1 LSSKQ
6 LKPKEL
12 NQGNLEKELQKKQHS
27 NTMISINEKKIIEN
41 IKKSNL
47 EGQKSAIKKL
57 IIVSIICSLFMAAEV
72 VGGII
77 SGSLAIL
84 SDAAHM
90 LSDFSGFAI
99 SMLSIVVS
107 RNKPTF
113 KLSYGYHRAEILGA
127 LCSILLI
134 WGLTIWLVY
143 EAYMKIYLNEK
154 VKDPLIMLI
163 VAIVGLISNL
173 VMGHVLH
180 SAGGHHHGHSHG
192 HSHDHKEHNHDDHHH
207 GHNHKHIHD
216 KHKKEETK
224 NEHKKKAQPILVNN
238 VINNV
243 SIVNESTLT
252 EQLINNTTSNQING
266 DTSNITEKE
275 HKCQNDHHKHENK
288 NIDLEHNH
296 KDKYHN
302 DHHHKHETGH
312 DHIHE
317 NNHHDLLKEKKN
329 KSTKEHKHEHSEQGH
344 CHDHE
349 DDHHHNHGH
358 DHHHDNLNIRAAFI
372 HVIGD
377 LIQSIGVVIA
387 AIVIMIWPEYDI
399 IDPICTFVFSI
410 IVVCTTIPILCD
422 CIRVFME
429 GTPAG
434 VNPDKILE
442 DLHKVIKHFIYY
454 YFRFQVLKKSTTFM
468 YGC

>member
-1 LSSKQ
+1 
-6 LKPKEL
+6 
-12 NQGNLEKELQKKQHS
+12 
-27 NTMISINEKKIIEN
+27 MISLNERKIIEN

-57 IIVSIICSLFMAAEV
+57 IIVSIICCLFMAAEV
-72 VGGII
+72 VGGIF

-99 SMLSIVVS
+99 SMLSIVIS
-107 RNKPTF
+107 RNKPTY

-134 WGLTIWLVY
+134 WGLTIWLIY
-143 EAYMKIYLNEK
+143 EASMKIYLNEK
-154 VKDPLIMLI
+154 VTDPLIMLI
-163 VAIVGLISNL
+163 VAIFGLISNL

-192 HSHDHKEHNHDDHHH
+192 HSHENHKEHKNDDHHD
-207 GHNHKHIHD
+207 GHNHEHTHD
-216 KHKKEETK
+216 KHKHVETK
-224 NEHKKKAQPILVNN
+224 KNDKHKKKAQPVLVNN

-243 SIVNESTLT
+243 SLANESALT
-252 EQLINNTTSNQING
+252 EQLIDNNNITSDKINDYTSNF
-266 DTSNITEKE
+266 TEKE
-275 HKCQNDHHKHENK
+275 NRCQNDHHIHENK
-288 NIDLEHNH
+288 KFYQEQKN
-296 KDKYHN
+296 KDHN
-302 DHHHKHETGH
+302 DDDHHKHETGH
-312 DHIHE
+312 NHTHDK
-317 NNHHDLLKEKKN
+317 NHHCQNDNQVLLVEKKIKSSN
-329 KSTKEHKHEHSEQGH
+329 KHKHKHSETDH

-349 DDHHHNHGH
+349 NDH
-358 DHHHDNLNIRAAFI
+358 DHDHSQYHNHDNLNIRAAFI

-399 IDPICTFVFSI
+399 IDPICTFVFSV

-434 VNPDKILE
+434 VDPDKILE
-442 DLHKVIKHFIYY
+442 DLHKVFKYLIYY
-454 YFRFQVLKKSTTFM
+454 
-468 YGC
+468 